1 MDFINTDLIAQGLSP
16 FAPEKVAIQSGR
28 LVLKRIHELFK
39 KRKTFAFETTLSG
52 RSYSILLRQMKS
64 AGYRIHMYYLW
75 IPNYQ
80 LAIERIKNRVLE
92 GGHNVPVSD
101 VKRRFSRTLYNLF
114 HIYINLIDYLVI
126 FDNSSIKPRAIFEKT
141 KEGYQY
147 INRKL
152 FEMIKQEAG

>member
-1 MDFINTDLIAQGLSP
+1 M
-16 FAPEKVAIQSGR
+16 
-28 LVLKRIHELFK
+28 LKRIHELFRE
-39 KRKTFAFETTLSG
+39 RKTFAFETTLSG

-75 IPNYQ
+75 IPNFH

-92 GGHNVPVSD
+92 GGHNVPASD

-114 HIYINLIDYLVI
+114 HIYIDLIDCLVI
-126 FDNSSIKPRAIFEKT
+126 FDNSSTKPRAIFEKT

-147 INRKL
+147 INKKL
-152 FEMIKQEAG
+152 FERIKMEVE